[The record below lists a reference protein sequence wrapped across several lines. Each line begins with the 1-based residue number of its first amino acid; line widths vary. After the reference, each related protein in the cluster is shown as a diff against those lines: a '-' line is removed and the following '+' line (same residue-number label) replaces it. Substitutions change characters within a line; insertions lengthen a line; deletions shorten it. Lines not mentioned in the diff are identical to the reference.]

1 MVAPGAGARRNTPSS
16 EIDFPAANFRILPG
30 FLNAATGYTGVLY
43 WGVNYWNRNPWRDAV
58 YAEPCC
64 YPGEGALIYP
74 GTPRRRTRAD
84 PTLRLAWIR
93 EGIEDYGYVA
103 LLRQLNAS
111 GVRRLLK
118 PAAAD

>member
-1 MVAPGAGARRNTPSS
+1 MKDV
-16 EIDFPAANFRILPG
+16 
-30 FLNAATGYTGVLY
+30 
-43 WGVNYWNRNPWRDAV
+43 V

-74 GTPRRRTRAD
+74 GAPAGVRGPV

-103 LLRQLNAS
+103 LLRQLDAS
-111 GVRRLLK
+111 GIRRLLK
-118 PAAAD
+118 PAAAGW